1 MEGSVTLWMPDQW
14 KLEKVRHPYQR
25 TYRDDKRARWE
36 TDDSY
41 CDTYAMF
48 EINFLYSGALCP
60 LVSTASESRIS
71 HIYDDMN
78 HIICNIY

>member
-48 EINFLYSGALCP
+48 EISSFPIIISMEDCSLDGDMHQI
-60 LVSTASESRIS
+60 SRW
-71 HIYDDMN
+71 
-78 HIICNIY
+78 

>member
-48 EINFLYSGALCP
+48 EKYFL
-60 LVSTASESRIS
+60 
-71 HIYDDMN
+71 
-78 HIICNIY
+78 

>member
-48 EINFLYSGALCP
+48 EIVNFEPFTG
-60 LVSTASESRIS
+60 I
-71 HIYDDMN
+71 
-78 HIICNIY
+78 

>member
-48 EINFLYSGALCP
+48 EISYF
-60 LVSTASESRIS
+60 
-71 HIYDDMN
+71 
-78 HIICNIY
+78 

>member
-48 EINFLYSGALCP
+48 EICLFPTIWRSDAYRH
-60 LVSTASESRIS
+60 LVS
-71 HIYDDMN
+71 N
-78 HIICNIY
+78 PP

>member
-48 EINFLYSGALCP
+48 EIVNFEPYILSVCHNLWPITY
-60 LVSTASESRIS
+60 RR
-71 HIYDDMN
+71 
-78 HIICNIY
+78 

>member
-48 EINFLYSGALCP
+48 EISYVTYVRLFARLG
-60 LVSTASESRIS
+60 
-71 HIYDDMN
+71 
-78 HIICNIY
+78 

>member
-25 TYRDDKRARWE
+25 TYKDDKRARWE

-48 EINFLYSGALCP
+48 EIVLYSLELLCECRP
-60 LVSTASESRIS
+60 LVSNPSESHIS
-71 HIYDDMN
+71 HN
-78 HIICNIY
+78 NAT